1 MVLDEFKSIDL
12 EKFPEEFGKLL
23 ENQEKEIEK
32 IIQDGR
38 DYSSTLK
45 PLQDLES
52 IRDSLFTALDHIH
65 NVNNSKETTKAYL
78 EVLPKISKFET
89 KLLQN
94 VKLFKKIEGL
104 KSNDREEQRVVDNSI
119 KTLKL
124 NGIDLPKEQKEELER
139 IDLELEELSNQF
151 SQNLIE
157 AQKSYELLLEEADV
171 AGIEKE

>member
-94 VKLFKKIEGL
+94 VKLFKKIEGS
-104 KSNDREEQRVVDNSI
+104 KV
-119 KTLKL
+119 
-124 NGIDLPKEQKEELER
+124 
-139 IDLELEELSNQF
+139 
-151 SQNLIE
+151 
-157 AQKSYELLLEEADV
+157 
-171 AGIEKE
+171 